1 MNTLPVIAITMGDPA
16 GIGPE
21 LAVRAADDFRWS
33 DRCRF
38 VIYGEPSILAEAAR
52 RWTDRTAFPKSFQ
65 PGRSRSPSWK
75 SARPPPAA
83 ANSPMTR

>member
-52 RWTDRTAFPKSFQ
+52 RWTDGRLPEVVSAGTFPFAELEIGDVYKRQ
-65 PGRSRSPSWK
+65 PS
-75 SARPPPAA
+75 
-83 ANSPMTR
+83 